1 MKAHRTNNTNS
12 TEERSITGWRCG
24 KWVLRSTKVR
34 KSRGKMLSLFLY
46 WNFMEGKGTTVVV
59 TKSTTLTLLVSL
71 TPPTPISKRK
81 RAAPSPTSSATSVI
95 GENSIEVV
103 HSILCAFYSELIDY

>member
-59 TKSTTLTLLVSL
+59 TKSKLD
-71 TPPTPISKRK
+71 PPTPISKRK

-103 HSILCAFYSELIDY
+103 KEFDTVLEGFR

>member
-34 KSRGKMLSLFLY
+34 KSRGKMLSLLSCFRFFDLSK
-46 WNFMEGKGTTVVV
+46 GK
-59 TKSTTLTLLVSL
+59 LD
-71 TPPTPISKRK
+71 PPTPFSKRK
-81 RAAPSPTSSATSVI
+81 RAAPSPTSSANSVI

-103 HSILCAFYSELIDY
+103 KEFDTVLEGFR